1 MDWTR
6 GTCDIVSS
14 VRAIDRRAVP
24 PGRGRTEERSHFLD
38 MMAALVGKIVAGAP
52 RGEGGLTARAG
63 LAAAL
68 GATRTRGARET
79 LRATAFIVY
88 VCR

>member
-1 MDWTR
+1 
-6 GTCDIVSS
+6 
-14 VRAIDRRAVP
+14 
-24 PGRGRTEERSHFLD
+24 

-68 GATRTRGARET
+68 GAIRTRGARET